1 MSIDLRKRKELK
13 HKRISLMDDWVFKA
27 VLGNPEDTLCLSCL
41 FQAIDP
47 SFKKVCLFPGEESV
61 GHPLMKAIRYDICGM
76 INDEIYFDLEIQQ
89 NGNPVDQGIRIVF
102 YLSRLLSGQKTKG
115 KDYRELK
122 PVRVMMIT
130 NFSFFGEGDISNDV
144 FHLVGEKT
152 GRTLTKHIQVNIIE
166 LAGVEYLQRIPVK
179 DLTPLDRWRV
189 VLKFAGDPEKE
200 VWIQQIIAMDEGC
213 RRAVQKMMEIRM
225 SMIEYMWETKRLDRE
240 LMRNTEIREE
250 RERTVKEARELAL
263 KQGLEQGMERGIEQ
277 GREEGM
283 EQGIEQ
289 GREQGKDLGSL
300 LKIVTITLKK
310 AKKGMQAKEIADIL
324 EEEEALIETILKLKQ
339 QFPDAAETQIAV
351 KILGEFVYPAAL
363 HNEVNLNE
371 GN

>member
-1 MSIDLRKRKELK
+1 MSINLLERKKQKKR
-13 HKRISLMDDWVFKA
+13 RISLLDDWVFKT
-27 VLGNPEDTLCLSCL
+27 VIGDPEDLICLTSL
-41 FQAIDP
+41 FHAIDP
-47 SFKKVCLFPGEESV
+47 DFKKVRLLPNEKKA
-61 GHPLMKAIRYDICGM
+61 GHPDDKAIRYDICGV
-76 INDEIYFDLEIQQ
+76 INEEIYFDLEIQQ
-89 NGNPVDQGIRIVF
+89 NGNPEEQGIRIVF

-122 PVRVMMIT
+122 PVRVIMIT
-130 NFSFFGEGDISNDV
+130 NFCFFDDPDVSSDV
-144 FHLVGEKT
+144 FYLAGEKT
-152 GRTLTKHIQVNIIE
+152 GRTLTKHIQVSIIE
-166 LAGVEYLQRIPVK
+166 LAEVERLQRIPVK

-189 VLKFAGDPEKE
+189 VLKFAGDPDKAA
-200 VWIQQIIAMDEGC
+200 WIQQIIAMDEGC
-213 RRAVQKMMEIRM
+213 RRAVQKMMEIPM

-250 RERTVKEARELAL
+250 RERAVKEARDLAL
-263 KQGLEQGMERGIEQ
+263 KQGLEQGIEQ
-277 GREEGM
+277 GREQGM
-283 EQGIEQ
+283 EQGMEQ

-310 AKKGMQAKEIADIL
+310 AKKGMQATEIADIL

-339 QFPDAAETQIAV
+339 QFPDAAETQITV
-351 KILGEFVYPAAL
+351 KILGEFVYPAL